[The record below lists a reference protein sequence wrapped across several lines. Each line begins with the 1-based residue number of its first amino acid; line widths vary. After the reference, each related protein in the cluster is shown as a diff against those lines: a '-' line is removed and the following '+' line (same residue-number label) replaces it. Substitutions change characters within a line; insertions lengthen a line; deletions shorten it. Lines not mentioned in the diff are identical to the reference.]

1 MGGCFFSTRKGC
13 EQRAVAVP
21 CRRVG
26 SRLVKDIHR
35 LHRLRDPEDQERCIG
50 ARLDSA
56 VPVIDVDSRFAE
68 TCRSTRQLPWT
79 MNEFHLC
86 DLSLGV
92 VRASAIEDRSGRWRK
107 VQHEV
112 DRALALLKR
121 EGLKRENLDVL
132 IGDSLAELS
141 KRSRPVF

>member
-35 LHRLRDPEDQERCIG
+35 LTRLRDPEDQERCIG

-68 TCRSTRQLPWT
+68 SRRRARQLPWT
-79 MNEFHLC
+79 MAAFHL
-86 DLSLGV
+86 
-92 VRASAIEDRSGRWRK
+92 
-107 VQHEV
+107 
-112 DRALALLKR
+112 RALTL
-121 EGLKRENLDVL
+121 GL
-132 IGDSLAELS
+132 S
-141 KRSRPVF
+141 RSFAFYDPF